1 MPNKSLKTKRF
12 SVMKLV
18 WVQHIVMDLT
28 CIIMHVRH
36 YAYGETV
43 AQEVEWLS
51 WDRKVPGSIP
61 GSSWAKCRSVLEQDN
76 ESLTAPGGQVG
87 ALHGFLCHRCM
98 NG

>member
-51 WDRKVPGSIP
+51 WDRKG
-61 GSSWAKCRSVLEQDN
+61 
-76 ESLTAPGGQVG
+76 PGGLALEIRALDLCRAGVPKVG
-87 ALHGFLCHRCM
+87 AWAP
-98 NG
+98 